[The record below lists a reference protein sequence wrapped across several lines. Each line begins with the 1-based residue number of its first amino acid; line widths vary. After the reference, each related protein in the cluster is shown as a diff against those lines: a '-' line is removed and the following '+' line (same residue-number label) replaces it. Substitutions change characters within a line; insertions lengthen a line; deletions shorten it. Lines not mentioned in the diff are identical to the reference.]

1 MKKYLLAAA
10 ASVLLAGGAQAATI
24 YTMTNATYL
33 NSFGTNPVTC
43 LGCGIGTATDDGFG
57 NIALAGVS
65 WHFSG
70 GGNEYSAT
78 ISGAT
83 TLAPTYTPITS
94 PANALPAGSVITGNT
109 VTCTTVTFASTDPCS
124 TTGYRSSWAVPVFR
138 TGLRSDPGAGTTC
151 GQAVNLANINA
162 IDRCRVDLSVAGN
175 ELTLKIK
182 RALSESA
189 GTAGWQEM
197 TFTFTAPVP
206 VPGAV
211 WLFGSALGLLGIA
224 RRKAA

>member
-1 MKKYLLAAA
+1 MKKYLFAAA
-10 ASVLLAGGAQAATI
+10 ATLLLATGAQAATV
-24 YTMTNATYL
+24 YTMASAAYL
-33 NSFGTNPVTC
+33 NTYGTNPVTC
-43 LGCGIGTATDDGFG
+43 TGCGTGTATDDGFG
-57 NIALAGVS
+57 NITLAGVS
-65 WHFSG
+65 WSFSG
-70 GGNEYSAT
+70 GGNDYSAL
-78 ISGAT
+78 INGST
-83 TLAPTYTPITS
+83 TLAPTYTPVTS

-109 VTCTTVTFASTDPCS
+109 GTCTTISYASTDPCS

-151 GQAVNLANINA
+151 GQAANLANIGA
-162 IDRCRVDLSVAGN
+162 IDRCRVDLSVVGN

-189 GTAGWQEM
+189 GTTGWQEM
-197 TFTFTAPVP
+197 TFTFIAPVP

-224 RRKAA
+224 RSKSA